1 MSKPFLSII
10 IPAHNEAQRLPI
22 ALEQVRQFLARQDY
36 QSEVIVV
43 ENASTDKTLEIA
55 RSWEGRLPGLRV
67 LTLEQPG
74 KGGAV
79 RVGMLAA
86 EGEYRFMADADFS
99 MPAAEISRFLPPE
112 LMNTA
117 VAIGSRETP
126 GSKRIG
132 EPLYRHLVGRV
143 FNTMVRWLVLPGLQD
158 SQCGF
163 KCFRE
168 DAAEAAFSRQT
179 LTGWSFDVE
188 VLAIARELGF
198 GIREVPVTWAFDRG
212 SRVQVLK
219 DSVRMARDL
228 WIIRGNVRRGLY
240 SAPKV

>member
-79 RVGMLAA
+79 RA
-86 EGEYRFMADADFS
+86 
-99 MPAAEISRFLPPE
+99 
-112 LMNTA
+112 
-117 VAIGSRETP
+117 GSP
-126 GSKRIG
+126 SGK
-132 EPLYRHLVGRV
+132 
-143 FNTMVRWLVLPGLQD
+143 
-158 SQCGF
+158 
-163 KCFRE
+163 
-168 DAAEAAFSRQT
+168 
-179 LTGWSFDVE
+179 
-188 VLAIARELGF
+188 
-198 GIREVPVTWAFDRG
+198 
-212 SRVQVLK
+212 
-219 DSVRMARDL
+219 
-228 WIIRGNVRRGLY
+228 
-240 SAPKV
+240 

>member
-79 RVGMLAA
+79 RVGML
-86 EGEYRFMADADFS
+86 
-99 MPAAEISRFLPPE
+99 AAEISRFLPPE

-240 SAPKV
+240 RAPKV